1 MIRTLSLP
9 CQLPNKTTDAL
20 NRESGRIYTE
30 VMIEHY
36 RVYRNH
42 AVWLN
47 NPRMQKYHDRIS
59 QDSFLHAHSIDAAQ
73 EAFYK
78 ACKTA
83 KANRND
89 GASYP
94 HKKKFYRTTIWK
106 NTGIRKRGN
115 HLLLALARGSDP
127 IAFRLPSYLSVLEG
141 EQFLEVRLVY
151 NKAHR
156 KYEWH
161 IVIENGIGPLPNTGS
176 NVAGVDLGEIHPA
189 AITDGKNALVVSCRE
204 LRSLN
209 QYRNKRFAEL
219 KSLQSSKQK
228 QSRRWWRIQ
237 QRINRFLAQNKQQ
250 RRDMEH
256 KISRA
261 VVDWSVIHQVGT
273 LAIGNVRDVADGKRL
288 NRKSQQKVSNWS
300 HGQIRKYISYKAE
313 AEGIAVND
321 EIDEAYTSQTCVYCG
336 RKRKPKG
343 RIYSCECGQSYHRD
357 IGGAANILSRFCYGE
372 LSKVDA
378 PHPFFFRPHSKVS
391 QSVALRS
398 LFGTEQV
405 AWDDSQE
412 APPL

>member
-1 MIRTLSLP
+1 
-9 CQLPNKTTDAL
+9 
-20 NRESGRIYTE
+20 
-30 VMIEHY
+30 
-36 RVYRNH
+36 
-42 AVWLN
+42 
-47 NPRMQKYHDRIS
+47 MQKYHDRIS
-59 QDSFLHAHSIDAAQ
+59 QESFLHAHSIDAAQ

-83 KANRND
+83 KANRDD

-115 HLLLALARGSDP
+115 HLLLALARGNEP
-127 IAFRLPSYLSVLEG
+127 IAFRLPSYLSVLEC
-141 EQFLEVRLVY
+141 EQLLEMRLVY
-151 NKAHR
+151 NKDHR

-161 IVIENGIGPLPNTGS
+161 LVIETGIEPRINTGT

-189 AITDGKNALVVSCRE
+189 AITDGQQSIIISCRE

-219 KSLQSSKQK
+219 KSLQSTKKK

-237 QRINRFLAQNKQQ
+237 RRINRFLAKNKVQ
-250 RRDMEH
+250 RRDLEH
-256 KISRA
+256 KVSRA
-261 VVDWSVIHQVGT
+261 VVDWSILHQVGT
-273 LAIGNVRDVADGKRL
+273 LVIGDVRDVADGKRL

-300 HGQIRKYISYKAE
+300 HGQIRKYIAYKAE
-313 AEGIAVND
+313 AEGIVVND
-321 EIDEAYTSQTCVYCG
+321 EVDEAYTSQTCVSCG

-343 RIYSCECGQSYHRD
+343 RIYSCECGQTYHRD

-372 LSKVDA
+372 LSKVYA
-378 PHPFFFRPHSKVS
+378 PYPFFFRPHSKVS

-398 LFGTEQV
+398 LYGTE
-405 AWDDSQE
+405 
-412 APPL
+412 

>member
-1 MIRTLSLP
+1 MIRTLILP
-9 CQLPNKTTDAL
+9 CKLSSKVANSL

-42 AVWLN
+42 DVWLN

-59 QDSFLHAHSIDAAQ
+59 QESFLHAHSIDAAQ

-83 KANRND
+83 KANRD
-89 GASYP
+89 EGTSYP

-115 HLLLALARGSDP
+115 HLLLALARGNEP
-127 IAFRLPSYLSVLEG
+127 IAFRLPSYLSVLEC
-141 EQFLEVRLVY
+141 EQFLEMRLVY
-151 NKAHR
+151 NKDHR

-161 IVIENGIGPLPNTGS
+161 LVIETGIEPRINTGT

-189 AITDGKNALVVSCRE
+189 AITDGQQSIIISCRE

-219 KSLQSSKQK
+219 KSLQSTKKK

-237 QRINRFLAQNKQQ
+237 RRINRFLAKNKVQ
-250 RRDMEH
+250 RRDLEH
-256 KISRA
+256 KVSRA
-261 VVDWSVIHQVGT
+261 VVDWSILHQVGT
-273 LAIGNVRDVADGKRL
+273 LVIGDVRDVADGKRL

-300 HGQIRKYISYKAE
+300 HGQIRKYIAYKAE
-313 AEGIAVND
+313 AEGIVVND
-321 EIDEAYTSQTCVYCG
+321 EVDEAYTSQTCVSCG

-343 RIYSCECGQSYHRD
+343 RIYSCECGQTYHRD

-378 PHPFFFRPHSKVS
+378 PYPFFFRPHSKVS

-398 LFGTEQV
+398 LYGTE
-405 AWDDSQE
+405 
-412 APPL
+412 

>member
-1 MIRTLSLP
+1 MIRTLILP
-9 CQLPNKTTDAL
+9 CKLSNKTADAL

-42 AVWLN
+42 DVWLN
-47 NPRMQKYHDRIS
+47 NPQMQKYHDRIS
-59 QDSFLHAHSIDAAQ
+59 QSSFLHAHSIDAAQ

-83 KANRND
+83 RANRDD

-94 HKKKFYRTTIWK
+94 HKKKSYRTTLWK
-106 NTGIRKRGN
+106 NTGIRKCGS
-115 HLLLALARGSDP
+115 HLLLALARGNEP
-127 IAFRLPSYLSVLEG
+127 VPLRLSSELSKLEG

-151 NKAHR
+151 DKAYG
-156 KYEWH
+156 KYAWH
-161 IVIENGIGPLPNTGS
+161 VVIETGMEARLS
-176 NVAGVDLGEIHPA
+176 PGTNMAGVDLGEIHPA
-189 AITDGKNALVVSCRE
+189 AITDGQQSIIISCRE

-219 KSLQSSKQK
+219 KSLQSSKKK

-237 QRINRFLAQNKQQ
+237 RRINRFLAQNKQQ
-250 RRDMEH
+250 RRDLEH

-261 VVDWSVIHQVGT
+261 VVDWSVLHQVGT
-273 LAIGNVRDVADGKRL
+273 LVIGDVRDVADGKRL

-300 HGQIRKYISYKAE
+300 HGQIRRYLAYKAE
-313 AEGIAVND
+313 AEGIVVDD
-321 EIDEAYTSQTCVYCG
+321 EIDKSYTTQTCVYCG
-336 RKRKPKG
+336 TRQKPKG
-343 RIYSCECGQSYHRD
+343 RLYACQSPECRRTYHRD
-357 IGGAANILSRFCYGE
+357 VGGAANILSRFCYGE
-372 LSKVDA
+372 LSRVEA

-398 LFGTEQV
+398 LFGTE
-405 AWDDSQE
+405 
-412 APPL
+412 